1 MVRTLVSRGS
11 LAYMLVSNVRKSLS
25 VLPAF
30 EILLWEQDIFVFLAF
45 AKVLYIESSA
55 SQVER
60 QRATCIVFSFRY
72 IYVAFFTVAICES
85 LIFPVKKAST
95 KLLPVPSSHPKPSI
109 TGSMQC

>member
-30 EILLWEQDIFVFLAF
+30 EILIWEQDVFVFLAF

-60 QRATCIVFSFRY
+60 QRATCIGFSFHY

-95 KLLPVPSSHPKPSI
+95 K
-109 TGSMQC
+109 